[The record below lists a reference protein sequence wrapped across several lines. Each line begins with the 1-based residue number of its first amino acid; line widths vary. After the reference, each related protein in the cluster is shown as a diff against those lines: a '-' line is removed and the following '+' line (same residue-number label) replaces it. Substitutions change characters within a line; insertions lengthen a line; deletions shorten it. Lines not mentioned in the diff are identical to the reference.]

1 MGKYNA
7 GPRKKS
13 APTRNEVN
21 PYMRGIGCILI
32 VAVPVFALGLGDYL
46 AGQGF
51 GYPLL
56 PANWY
61 GTMTFPPAMY
71 QLTGLSAVAV
81 YLSKIKHLQ
90 ATAALTLLGLVVIGG
105 LMAVAFGYM
114 YSLFAPSRY
123 GPTDVPPPR
132 IKTKKYKR

>member
-1 MGKYNA
+1 MGKYSA
-7 GPRKKS
+7 PRKKS
-13 APTRNEVN
+13 TPSRNEIN

-46 AGQGF
+46 AGQGI

-56 PANWY
+56 PASWY
-61 GTMTFPPAMY
+61 GYMTFPSQVY
-71 QLTGLSAVAV
+71 QLSGLSTIAA
-81 YLSKIKHLQ
+81 YLSQIKHLQ
-90 ATAALTLLGLVVIGG
+90 ATIAFTVLGVVMIGG
-105 LMAVAFGYM
+105 LMAVVFGYM

-132 IKTKKYKR
+132 VKTKKYKR